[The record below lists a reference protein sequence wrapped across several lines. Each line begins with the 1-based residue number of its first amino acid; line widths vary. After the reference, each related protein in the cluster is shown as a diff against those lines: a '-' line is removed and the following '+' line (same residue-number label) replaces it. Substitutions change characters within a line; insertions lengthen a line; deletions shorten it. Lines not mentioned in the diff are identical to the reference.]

1 MSTSDAWNGAKKFG
15 ACVAA
20 SASRIR
26 KAKCEPA
33 HGALI
38 ASMCRGVDR
47 SQHVTFAEYTNML
60 WCLRNIEGMGT

>member
-1 MSTSDAWNGAKKFG
+1 
-15 ACVAA
+15 VAA

-26 KAKCEPA
+26 LAKREPA